1 MALNFQHK
9 ISKEEVMKLSV
20 GRYEGKITC
29 IDNRNALFKSLSDIK
44 KQRILGFDTET
55 KPSFKK
61 GNRNLVALIQL
72 ATERHTWLIRLNRLG
87 YVPELW
93 EIFTEDRIKKTGIG
107 IRDDLRELQQ
117 VHSFE
122 PAGFIEL
129 QSYVRDF
136 GIEDAS
142 LVKIT
147 AQILGFRVSKSQR
160 LSNWEAPE
168 LNPKQQVYAA
178 TDAWVCYLIYHKLN
192 EYPYGPQ

>member
-1 MALNFQHK
+1 MELNFQHK
-9 ISKEEVMKLSV
+9 INKEEVMNLPV

-29 IDNRNALFKSLSDIK
+29 IDNRASLFESLSDIK

-55 KPSFKK
+55 KPSFRK
-61 GNRNLVALIQL
+61 GKRNSVALLQL
-72 ATERHTWLIRLNRLG
+72 ATESHSWLIRLNRLG

-93 EIFTEDRIKKTGIG
+93 ALFTETRIKKTGIG

-117 VHSFE
+117 VHPFE

-129 QSYVRDF
+129 QTYVRDF

-147 AQILGFRVSKSQR
+147 AQILRFRVSKSQR
-160 LSNWEAPE
+160 LTNWETPE
-168 LNPKQQVYAA
+168 LSPEQQVYAA
-178 TDAWVCYLIYHKLN
+178 TDAWVCYLIYRKLN
-192 EYPYGPQ
+192 GYRHGPQ